1 MNLQRIFHRG
11 LGTDTEDKKKP
22 RHRNKHSIRRRR
34 NNLFLSKRNF
44 KHVGRPKETLFIG
57 AGRFHGLR
65 CTEGGRKSVQFVRE
79 ALNLRQIL
87 KLPLYGL
94 CGELQPA

>member
-1 MNLQRIFHRG
+1 VLQSKCKNE
-11 LGTDTEDKKKP
+11 LST
-22 RHRNKHSIRRRR
+22 RRKRS
-34 NNLFLSKRNF
+34 NLFLSKGIF
-44 KHVGRPKETLFIG
+44 KHVGHPKETLFIG

-65 CTEGGRKSVQFVRE
+65 CTGGGRKSIQLVRE

-94 CGELQPA
+94 CRELPPA

>member
-1 MNLQRIFHRG
+1 MVISV
-11 LGTDTEDKKKP
+11 KP
-22 RHRNKHSIRRRR
+22 RYRNERSMTRKR
-34 NNLFLSKRNF
+34 NNLFLSKGNF
-44 KHVGRPKETLFIG
+44 KHVGHPKETLFIG

-65 CTEGGRKSVQFVRE
+65 CTEGGRKSIQFVRE

-87 KLPLYGL
+87 KLSLYGL